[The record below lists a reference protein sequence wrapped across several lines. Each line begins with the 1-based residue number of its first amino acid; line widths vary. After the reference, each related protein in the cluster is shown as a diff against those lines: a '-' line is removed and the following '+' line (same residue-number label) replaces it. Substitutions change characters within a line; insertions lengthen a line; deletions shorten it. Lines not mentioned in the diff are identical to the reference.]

1 MGLGLAA
8 VCADACVDTTS
19 VAPAAHDLVVHAILD
34 AGARDQ
40 YVIVQSTNGA
50 ISAQA
55 PVAGATVTMT
65 LPNGATV
72 TAAEESNSTVA
83 PTFSPE
89 PPVSRVYH
97 FSLDRLGISLVAG
110 GTYRLRVVVP
120 DGRVVTGHTTI
131 PAATAVLLATDTTTL
146 DRRHDTLTVA
156 VARAAGAARYQTE
169 IAFAGGSSLY
179 GTFSDTAVSLPGN
192 LSVFAGV
199 ANAGPG
205 ASARVV
211 ISALDSAFYA
221 YYRRSADP
229 LSGIGIDGNL
239 TGALGVFGSIVVV
252 KRFTL
257 IVH

>member
-1 MGLGLAA
+1 LSLGLAA
-8 VCADACVDTTS
+8 ACGTACVEDTS
-19 VAPAAHDLVVHAILD
+19 VTPTAHDLVVHAILD
-34 AGARDQ
+34 AGAHDQ
-40 YVIVQSTNGA
+40 YVIVQSTDGA
-50 ISAQA
+50 LSAQA

-72 TAAEESNSTVA
+72 AAAEEANTTVA
-83 PTFSPE
+83 PTFFPE
-89 PPVSRVYH
+89 PPISHVYH
-97 FSLDRLGISLVAG
+97 LSLDRLGISLVPG
-110 GTYRLRVVVP
+110 GTYQLRVVAP

-131 PAATAVLLATDTTTL
+131 PAATAATLGPDTTTF
-146 DRRHDTLTVA
+146 DFRHDTLTVA
-156 VARAAGAARYQTE
+156 FARVPGAARYQTN

-179 GTFSDTAVSLPGN
+179 GALSDTVVSLPGT
-192 LSVFAGV
+192 LSVFATV

-211 ISALDSAFYA
+211 ITALDSAYYE

-229 LSGIGIDGNL
+229 LSGIGTTGNL

-252 KRFTL
+252 KRFAL